1 MNRRDVVT
9 GGRDLA
15 ALNRKFLGLLGQGSG
30 GGLGLEHGLRLR
42 VAGLAPAATRRLAN
56 LPFALFGFRFA
67 QPQEWAALLSLRV
80 TESGAPVEPELE
92 RFTLLALAFLRH
104 QALHEPRRAAACLG
118 LPEAIGLRL
127 VELEIGAL
135 EELAPAVAGRLRC
148 RFTGMPGVW
157 QAMLAGCEDDD
168 ARLLEVAR
176 ALGLQWTIR
185 RALGL
190 PQGACR
196 SRRGF
201 RSDG

>member
-1 MNRRDVVT
+1 MA

-30 GGLGLEHGLRLR
+30 GGLGLDPALRVR
-42 VAGLAPAATRRLAN
+42 VAGLTPAAARRLAT

-80 TESGAPVEPELE
+80 TEPQAPAEPGLE
-92 RFTLLALAFLRH
+92 RFTLLALAVLRH
-104 QALHEPRRAAACLG
+104 QALYEPRRAAACLG

-127 VELEIGAL
+127 VEIEIGEL

-148 RFTGMPGVW
+148 RFVGLPGVW
-157 QAMLAGCEDDD
+157 HALLAGCEEDD
-168 ARLLEVAR
+168 ARLLELAR

-190 PQGACR
+190 GACR